1 MNPHSLPYW
10 LVPIIPLRSRVS
22 CLKAEPVKEDW
33 TTSLHSLWIFQL
45 MSSSTQCCWGWIR
58 VAFTS
63 WSYLNLTLG
72 PTVLS
77 ISVSFLHVSILLVTP
92 LYTKDMKHFI
102 HLNQSICAI
111 ISLDETTEMM
121 HVWLLFFSLHSFSF
135 FHLPFLFLLSSSFPP
150 PSLSPSFLP
159 SLSSFLPFSLT
170 EVWLMYNTII
180 V

>member
-10 LVPIIPLRSRVS
+10 LVPITPLRSRGS
-22 CLKAEPVKEDW
+22 CLKAEPAKEDW
-33 TTSLHSLWIFQL
+33 MTLLQFWIFQL
-45 MSSSTQCCWGWIR
+45 MSSSPQCCWGWVR
-58 VAFTS
+58 AAFTS

-72 PTVLS
+72 PTVLP
-77 ISVSFLHVSILLVTP
+77 ISVSFLHVSTLLVTP
-92 LYTKDMKHFI
+92 LYTKDMKHSF

-121 HVWLLFFSLHSFSF
+121 HVWLLSFP
-135 FHLPFLFLLSSSFPP
+135 PFLFLFPPSFSLLSSFFPP